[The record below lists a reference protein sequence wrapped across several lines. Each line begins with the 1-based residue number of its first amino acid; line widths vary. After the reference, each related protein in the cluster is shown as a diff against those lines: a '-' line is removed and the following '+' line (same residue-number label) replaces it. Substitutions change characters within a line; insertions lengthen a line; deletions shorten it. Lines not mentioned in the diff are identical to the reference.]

1 MSQVT
6 IEAIDKVLER
16 LPKATYKQAKEALQ
30 KTDGNVVEAIIYL
43 ESNYSDLKGSKK
55 KTTEIFGKNTDELK
69 DQVVDLIKK
78 SNVVR
83 LIIERK
89 GETMLNIPLT
99 VGVVG
104 VIIGPM
110 LALVG
115 LSAAVLSKCK
125 IKIANEE
132 GDTVIDL
139 GEFSED
145 KFNTIKDMVSTKAK
159 DVKNAID
166 KNKEKESDTYPNNE
180 TKKSDDEIVI
190 SLDKQSFEVKDEK
203 DGQ

>member
-6 IEAIDKVLER
+6 IEAIDKVLAR

-43 ESNYSDLKGSKK
+43 ESNYSDLKGSQK

-69 DQVVDLIKK
+69 EQVLDLIKK

-110 LALVG
+110 LTLVG

-139 GEFSED
+139 GEFSEE

-159 DVKNAID
+159 DVKTALD
-166 KNKEKESDTYPNNE
+166 KNKESNTYPNNE
-180 TKKSDDEIVI
+180 SKKEDDEIVI
-190 SLDKQSFEVKDEK
+190 SLDKKSYDVKEDK
-203 DGQ
+203 NNQ

>member
-16 LPKATYKQAKEALQ
+16 VPKATYKQAKEALQ
-30 KTDGNVVEAIIYL
+30 KTDGNIVEAIIYL
-43 ESNYSDLKGSKK
+43 ESNYSDLKSSKK
-55 KTTEIFGKNTDELK
+55 KSSDIFGKNTDELK
-69 DQVVDLIKK
+69 EQVVDLIKK
-78 SNVVR
+78 SNV
-83 LIIERK
+83 IKIMIERNGK
-89 GETMLNIPLT
+89 TVLNIPLT

-110 LALVG
+110 LTLFG

-139 GEFSED
+139 GEFSEE
-145 KFNTIKDMVSTKAK
+145 KFNTIKEMVSTKAK
-159 DVKNAID
+159 DVKNVID
-166 KNKEKESDTYPNNE
+166 KNKEKESETYHKHE
-180 TKKSDDEIVI
+180 TEKQDEIVI
-190 SLDKQSFEVKDEK
+190 NLDKKSYEVKDEK
-203 DGQ
+203 DD

>member
-30 KTDGNVVEAIIYL
+30 KTDGNVVIYL

-83 LIIERK
+83 IIIEK
-89 GETMLNIPLT
+89 NGDTMLNIPLT

-115 LSAAVLSKCK
+115 LSAAVLSGNSGFPC
-125 IKIANEE
+125 
-132 GDTVIDL
+132 G
-139 GEFSED
+139 
-145 KFNTIKDMVSTKAK
+145 
-159 DVKNAID
+159 
-166 KNKEKESDTYPNNE
+166 
-180 TKKSDDEIVI
+180 
-190 SLDKQSFEVKDEK
+190 
-203 DGQ
+203 

>member
-83 LIIERK
+83 IIIEK
-89 GETMLNIPLT
+89 NGDTMLNIPLT

-166 KNKEKESDTYPNNE
+166 KNKEKEWKYPRP
-180 TKKSDDEIVI
+180 
-190 SLDKQSFEVKDEK
+190 
-203 DGQ
+203 

>member
-6 IEAIDKVLER
+6 IEAIDKVLAR

-43 ESNYSDLKGSKK
+43 ESNYSDLKGSQK

-69 DQVVDLIKK
+69 EQVLDLIKK

-83 LIIERK
+83 LIIERR

-110 LALVG
+110 LTLVG

-139 GEFSED
+139 GEFSEE

-159 DVKNAID
+159 DVKTALD
-166 KNKEKESDTYPNNE
+166 KNKESNTYPNNE
-180 TKKSDDEIVI
+180 SKKEDDEIVI
-190 SLDKQSFEVKDEK
+190 SLDKKSYDVKDDK
-203 DGQ
+203 NNQ

>member
-16 LPKATYKQAKEALQ
+16 LPKATYKQAKEALE
-30 KTDGNVVEAIIYL
+30 KTDGSVVDAIIYL
-43 ESNYSDLKGSKK
+43 QTNYSELNEGKK

-69 DQVVDLIKK
+69 EQILDLIKK
-78 SNVVR
+78 SSVIR
-83 LIIERK
+83 IIIEK
-89 GETMLNIPLT
+89 DEKTMINIPLT

-104 VIIGPM
+104 AIIGPM
-110 LALVG
+110 LTLVG

-125 IKIANEE
+125 IKIANEQ

-145 KFNTIKDMVSTKAK
+145 KFNTIKDIVSGKAK
-159 DVKNAID
+159 DVKDVID
-166 KNKEKESDTYPNNE
+166 KTKSKEAKNTDEDQIQKEQPDG
-180 TKKSDDEIVI
+180 IVI
-190 SLDKQSFEVKDEK
+190 KLNKKEDE
-203 DGQ
+203 

>member
-6 IEAIDKVLER
+6 IEAIDKVLAR

-43 ESNYSDLKGSKK
+43 ESNYSDLKGSQK

-69 DQVVDLIKK
+69 EQVLDLIKK

-110 LALVG
+110 LTLVG

-139 GEFSED
+139 GEFSEE

-159 DVKNAID
+159 DVKTALD
-166 KNKEKESDTYPNNE
+166 KNKESNTYPNNE
-180 TKKSDDEIVI
+180 SKKEDDEIGI
-190 SLDKQSFEVKDEK
+190 SLDKKSYDVKDDK
-203 DGQ
+203 NNQ

>member
-1 MSQVT
+1 MSQET
-6 IEAIDKVLER
+6 IEAMDKVLER
-16 LPKATYKQAKEALQ
+16 LTKATYEQAKEALQ
-30 KTDGNVVEAIIYL
+30 KADRNVDEAIIYL

-55 KTTEIFGKNTDELK
+55 KTTEIYGKNTDELK

-83 LIIERK
+83 IIIEK
-89 GETMLNIPLT
+89 NGDTMLNIPLT

>member
-83 LIIERK
+83 IIIEK
-89 GETMLNIPLT
+89 NGDTMLNIPLT

-115 LSAAVLSKCK
+115 LSASDYLKGQVQLSQ
-125 IKIANEE
+125 IKE
-132 GDTVIDL
+132 G
-139 GEFSED
+139 E
-145 KFNTIKDMVSTKAK
+145 TI
-159 DVKNAID
+159 
-166 KNKEKESDTYPNNE
+166 
-180 TKKSDDEIVI
+180 IVI
-190 SLDKQSFEVKDEK
+190 SNGKVLQSDPYQFDTIYSIRP
-203 DGQ
+203 Q

>member
-6 IEAIDKVLER
+6 IEAIDKVLAR

-43 ESNYSDLKGSKK
+43 ESNYSDLKGSSK

-69 DQVVDLIKK
+69 EQVLDLIKK

-110 LALVG
+110 LTLVG
-115 LSAAVLSKCK
+115 LSAAVLSRCK
-125 IKIANEE
+125 IKIANED

-139 GEFSED
+139 GEFSEE
-145 KFNTIKDMVSTKAK
+145 KFNTIKDMVSNKAK
-159 DVKNAID
+159 DVKEAMD
-166 KNKEKESDTYPNNE
+166 KNKESNTYTNDE
-180 TKKSDDEIVI
+180 MKKQDDEIVI
-190 SLDKQSFEVKDEK
+190 SLDKKSYDVKD
-203 DGQ
+203 DNNNQQ

>member
-6 IEAIDKVLER
+6 IETIDKVLER
-16 LPKATYKQAKEALQ
+16 VPKATYKQAKEALQ
-30 KTDGNVVEAIIYL
+30 KTDGNIVEAIIYL
-43 ESNYSDLKGSKK
+43 ESNYSDLKASKNK
-55 KTTEIFGKNTDELK
+55 PTEIFGKNTDELK
-69 DQVVDLIKK
+69 DQVIDLIKK
-78 SNVVR
+78 SNVVKI
-83 LIIERK
+83 IIERNGK
-89 GETMLNIPLT
+89 TILNIPLT

-104 VIIGPM
+104 AIIGPM
-110 LALVG
+110 LAVVG

-159 DVKNAID
+159 DVKNVID
-166 KNKEKESDTYPNNE
+166 KNKEKESE
-180 TKKSDDEIVI
+180 TNPKDEAKQEDEIVI
-190 SLDKQSFEVKDEK
+190 NLDKQSFEVKDEK
-203 DGQ
+203 DE

>member
-43 ESNYSDLKGSKK
+43 ESNYSDLKGLKK

-78 SNVVR
+78 S
-83 LIIERK
+83 
-89 GETMLNIPLT
+89 
-99 VGVVG
+99 

>member
-6 IEAIDKVLER
+6 IEAIDKVLAR

-43 ESNYSDLKGSKK
+43 ESNYSDLKGSQK

-69 DQVVDLIKK
+69 EQVLDLIKK

-110 LALVG
+110 LTLVG

-139 GEFSED
+139 GEFSEE

-159 DVKNAID
+159 DVKTALD
-166 KNKEKESDTYPNNE
+166 KNKESNTYPNNE
-180 TKKSDDEIVI
+180 SKKEDDEIVI
-190 SLDKQSFEVKDEK
+190 SLDKKSYDVKDDK
-203 DGQ
+203 NNQ

>member
-83 LIIERK
+83 IIIEK
-89 GETMLNIPLT
+89 NGDTMLNIPLT

-159 DVKNAID
+159 DVNAID

>member
-83 LIIERK
+83 IIIEK
-89 GETMLNIPLT
+89 N
-99 VGVVG
+99 
-104 VIIGPM
+104 
-110 LALVG
+110 
-115 LSAAVLSKCK
+115 
-125 IKIANEE
+125 
-132 GDTVIDL
+132 GDT
-139 GEFSED
+139 F
-145 KFNTIKDMVSTKAK
+145 FN
-159 DVKNAID
+159 
-166 KNKEKESDTYPNNE
+166 
-180 TKKSDDEIVI
+180 
-190 SLDKQSFEVKDEK
+190 
-203 DGQ
+203 

>member
-83 LIIERK
+83 IIIEK
-89 GETMLNIPLT
+89 NGDTMLNIPLT

-145 KFNTIKDMVSTKAK
+145 KFNTIKDMVSNYAQLL
-159 DVKNAID
+159 VIAID

-190 SLDKQSFEVKDEK
+190 SLDKQSFEVKYEK
-203 DGQ
+203 YAQ

>member
-83 LIIERK
+83 IIIEK
-89 GETMLNIPLT
+89 NGDTMLNIPLT

-139 GEFSED
+139 GEFSEE
-145 KFNTIKDMVSTKAK
+145 KFNTIKDMVSNKAK
-159 DVKNAID
+159 DVKEAMD
-166 KNKEKESDTYPNNE
+166 KNKESNTYPNDE
-180 TKKSDDEIVI
+180 MKKQDDEIVI
-190 SLDKQSFEVKDEK
+190 SLDKKSYDVKDENNN
-203 DGQ
+203 QQ

>member
-43 ESNYSDLKGSKK
+43 ESNYSDLKGSSK

-69 DQVVDLIKK
+69 EQVLDLIKK

-89 GETMLNIPLT
+89 GETT

-110 LALVG
+110 LTLVG

-125 IKIANEE
+125 IKIANED

-139 GEFSED
+139 GEFSEE
-145 KFNTIKDMVSTKAK
+145 KFNTIKDMVSNKAK
-159 DVKNAID
+159 DVKEAMD
-166 KNKEKESDTYPNNE
+166 KNKESNTYPNDE
-180 TKKSDDEIVI
+180 MKKQDDEIVI
-190 SLDKQSFEVKDEK
+190 SLDKKSYDVKD
-203 DGQ
+203 DNNNQQ

>member
-43 ESNYSDLKGSKK
+43 ESTYDNLKGSPK
-55 KTTEIFGKNTDELK
+55 KTTEIFGKNTEELK
-69 DQVVDLIKK
+69 EQVLDLIKK
-78 SNVVR
+78 SNVIR
-83 LIIERK
+83 LIVERN
-89 GETMLNIPLT
+89 GDTMLNIPLT

-110 LALVG
+110 LTLVG

-139 GEFSED
+139 GEFSEE

-159 DVKNAID
+159 DVKTALD
-166 KNKEKESDTYPNNE
+166 KNKESNTYPNNE
-180 TKKSDDEIVI
+180 TKKDDDEIVI
-190 SLDKQSFEVKDEK
+190 SLDKKSYEVKDEK
-203 DGQ
+203 NNQ

>member
-6 IEAIDKVLER
+6 IEAIDKVLAR

-43 ESNYSDLKGSKK
+43 ESNYSDLKGSSK

-69 DQVVDLIKK
+69 EQVLDLIKK

-110 LALVG
+110 LTLVG

-125 IKIANEE
+125 IKIANED

-139 GEFSED
+139 GEFSEE
-145 KFNTIKDMVSTKAK
+145 KFNTIKDMVSNKAK
-159 DVKNAID
+159 DVKEAMD
-166 KNKEKESDTYPNNE
+166 KNKESNTYPNDE
-180 TKKSDDEIVI
+180 MKKQDDEIVI
-190 SLDKQSFEVKDEK
+190 SLDKKSYDVKGDNNN
-203 DGQ
+203 QQ

>member
-6 IEAIDKVLER
+6 IEAIDKVLAR

-43 ESNYSDLKGSKK
+43 ESNYSDLKGSQK

-69 DQVVDLIKK
+69 EQVLDLIKK

-110 LALVG
+110 LTLVG

-139 GEFSED
+139 GEFSEE

-159 DVKNAID
+159 DVKTALD
-166 KNKEKESDTYPNNE
+166 KNKESNTYPNNE
-180 TKKSDDEIVI
+180 SKKEDDEIII
-190 SLDKQSFEVKDEK
+190 SLDKKSYDVKDDK
-203 DGQ
+203 NNQ

>member
-6 IEAIDKVLER
+6 IEAIDKVLAK

-43 ESNYSDLKGSKK
+43 ESNYSDLKGSSK
-55 KTTEIFGKNTDELK
+55 KTTEIFGKTTDELK
-69 DQVVDLIKK
+69 EQVLDLIKK

-110 LALVG
+110 LTLVG

-125 IKIANEE
+125 IKIANED

-139 GEFSED
+139 GEFSEE
-145 KFNTIKDMVSTKAK
+145 KFNTIKDMVSNKAK
-159 DVKNAID
+159 DVKEAMD
-166 KNKEKESDTYPNNE
+166 KNKESNTYPNDE
-180 TKKSDDEIVI
+180 MKKQDDEIVI
-190 SLDKQSFEVKDEK
+190 SLDKKSYDVKVDNNN
-203 DGQ
+203 QQ